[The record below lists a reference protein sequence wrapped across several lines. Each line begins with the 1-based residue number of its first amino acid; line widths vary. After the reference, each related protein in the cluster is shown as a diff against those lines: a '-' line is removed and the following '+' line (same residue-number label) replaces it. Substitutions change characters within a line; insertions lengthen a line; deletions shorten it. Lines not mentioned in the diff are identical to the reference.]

1 MIRPIDPVSLVRPE
15 MRRLSAYHL
24 DLSPCRHKL
33 DQNEVPWD
41 LPRRIKLAVTEGLL
55 AADWARYPDFHGDD
69 LRRDLGRMHGWPWEG
84 ILVGNGS
91 NELLATA
98 LEALVAPGTEVIGG
112 EPSFG
117 LYRMFVQRSGGVPR
131 FLLRPDLRRPA
142 LLMDEI
148 EAEVER
154 NPRRPVLLCTP
165 NNPTGDALPPEW
177 VAALLERL
185 EGPLLLDNAY
195 GEFCRYDYRPLLSR
209 YPHLLLFRTF
219 SKAWSL
225 AGLRLGYL
233 MARPAL
239 VAELIKVKLPY
250 NLGHAA
256 ALAGRAVL
264 AEDAEAKR
272 RVRVIIARRAQ
283 WARMLTE
290 EGFEVFP
297 SEANFLL
304 IRCDGPDRARQV
316 RDGLAARGIR
326 IRDVGHYPGLANCL
340 RVSVGSGMALRET
353 NLALEEI
360 REGVPVEETR
370 LSTEPL
376 RRSPHPPG
384 PPLPPPLP
392 PPRERGEEDQ
402 NHDEEEEVELGSLDP
417 LDGLEWDEMALD
429 TGLPS
434 PRPSLKT
441 EDGEVGEGQGV
452 RASRVERATKETMI
466 RLALSLDGGPR
477 SIDVPNGFFGHMLE
491 ALATHGGLGLE
502 LEAEGDTEIDL
513 HHTVEDVGI
522 ALGDALAA
530 ALGDRR
536 GIVRFAHAYAPLDEA
551 LARAVVD
558 LSGRGSFAWSAPRE
572 VAAGW
577 VTADFP
583 LTLVADFFQ
592 AFADRGRLTLH
603 LDVLSA
609 RNGHHAAEAAF
620 KAAALAIRAAV
631 AVRTGSSE
639 VPSTKGTLSV

>member
-15 MRRLSAYHL
+15 FRRMSAYHL
-24 DLSPCRHKL
+24 DLTPCRHKL

-41 LPRRIKLAVTEGLL
+41 LPRRIKLAVTEGLM

-69 LRRDLGRMHGWPWEG
+69 LRRDLGRLHNWPWEG

-98 LEALVAPGTEVIGG
+98 LEALVAPGTEVIGA

-117 LYRMFVQRSGGVPR
+117 LYRMFVMRSGGVPR

-142 LLMDEI
+142 LVMDEI

-195 GEFCRYDYRPLLSR
+195 GEFSRFDYRPLLAR

-225 AGLRLGYL
+225 AGMRLGYL

-256 ALAGRAVL
+256 ILAGRAVL
-264 AEDAEAKR
+264 AEEEEARR
-272 RVRVIIARRAQ
+272 RVRVIVARRAQ
-283 WARMLTE
+283 WTRMLAE

-304 IRCDGPDRARQV
+304 IRCESPDKARQV

-326 IRDVGHYPGLANCL
+326 IRDVGHYAGLANCL

-353 NLALEEI
+353 HLALEEI
-360 REGVPVEETR
+360 REGVPVAETR
-370 LSTEPL
+370 LNTEPL
-376 RRSPHPPG
+376 TPR
-384 PPLPPPLP
+384 PPLPQG
-392 PPRERGEEDQ
+392 ERGGPASD
-402 NHDEEEEVELGSLDP
+402 DEVEQ
-417 LDGLEWDEMALD
+417 EEMAFD
-429 TGLPS
+429 SELPS
-434 PRPSLKT
+434 PVP
-441 EDGEVGEGQGV
+441 GEGPGV
-452 RASRVERATKETMI
+452 RASRVERSTKETTI
-466 RLALSLDGGPR
+466 RLALNLDGGPR

-491 ALATHGGLGLE
+491 ALATHGGLGLD
-502 LEAEGDTEIDL
+502 LEAEGDTQVDL

-522 ALGDALAA
+522 ALGEALAS

-558 LSGRGSFAWSAPRE
+558 LSGRGSFAWNAPRE

-631 AVRTGSSE
+631 AIRAGFSE